1 MDLIGMLSGQLGIS
15 EDKAKALAG
24 SSLGALKG
32 FVQEEDEQ
40 PGQGQAAAAEIDEAV
55 PELGAWQAKASEL
68 GASPQGGITGALGG
82 LLGGDSPLGDL
93 LGGAIG
99 EDNAA
104 QAKDMLA
111 LAGTLEALNL
121 SPGMASKV
129 APMLLSFLQSRLSP
143 ATLGVVM
150 QAAPFLTKIA
160 QERFNKGGEDLA
172 QTQGAPTAED
182 DGFGLDD
189 VISIGS
195 SFFGKK

>member
-1 MDLIGMLSGQLGIS
+1 MDLIGMLTGQLGIS
-15 EDKAKALAG
+15 EDKAQALAG

-68 GASPQGGITGALGG
+68 GASPQGGITGALG
-82 LLGGDSPLGDL
+82 DL
-93 LGGAIG
+93 LGGALG

-143 ATLGVVM
+143 TTLGVVM

-160 QERFNKGGEDLA
+160 QERFNKDGEDLA

-195 SFFGKK
+195 SFFDKK